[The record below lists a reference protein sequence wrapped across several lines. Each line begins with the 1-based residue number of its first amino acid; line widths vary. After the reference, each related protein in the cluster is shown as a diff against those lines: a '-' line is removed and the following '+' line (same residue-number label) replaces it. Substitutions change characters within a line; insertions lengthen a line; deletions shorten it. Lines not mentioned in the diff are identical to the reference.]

1 MKTEEEIQLSADLR
15 TIVADQPFAPDI
27 AAIER
32 SGRRRVRRGFA
43 LRGLAGLGVVSVAV
57 AGGLVAAGHGSGTA
71 ATGGT
76 GAAGQPTTSST
87 GTAKSGTPKTVAPK
101 LETVAY
107 VRQQIEAALNPSNYL
122 IEAKQTPSDGT
133 TGLITIWTDP
143 RTGNTMLLQ
152 GSGASSVAYWEHDFF
167 LNRVLHWYQTQVNY
181 GPHTYWI
188 YDMHAAGPIQ
198 GPVPKGPVG
207 GNVFLPAEVKQI
219 LDGGKAK
226 IVGHPIVDGRR
237 TVELSVPFGN
247 TTRKWYEIYAD
258 AKTFQVVRM
267 VKYFPESPSAH
278 FPPIQDDYTWVPR
291 SAATVKLVN
300 HPVIPAGYTQVPVGS

>member
-32 SGRRRVRRGFA
+32 HGRRRVRRGFA

-107 VRQQIEAALNPSNYL
+107 VRQQIEAALNPSGYL
-122 IEAKQTPSDGT
+122 IEAKQTSSDSPGDIT
-133 TGLITIWTDP
+133 TIWTDP
-143 RTGNTMLLQ
+143 RTG
-152 GSGASSVAYWEHDFF
+152 G
-167 LNRVLHWYQTQVNY
+167 RVE
-181 GPHTYWI
+181 I
-188 YDMHAAGPIQ
+188 A
-198 GPVPKGPVG
+198 VPRED
-207 GNVFLPAEVKQI
+207 VFLQHIAMQ
-219 LDGGKAK
+219 
-226 IVGHPIVDGRR
+226 
-237 TVELSVPFGN
+237 
-247 TTRKWYEIYAD
+247 
-258 AKTFQVVRM
+258 
-267 VKYFPESPSAH
+267 
-278 FPPIQDDYTWVPR
+278 
-291 SAATVKLVN
+291 
-300 HPVIPAGYTQVPVGS
+300 

>member
-15 TIVADQPFAPDI
+15 TIVADQPFAPDV

-32 SGRRRVRRGFA
+32 SGRRRVRRGLA
-43 LRGLAGLGVVSVAV
+43 LRSMAGLGIVGVAV
-57 AGGLVAAGHGSGTA
+57 AGGLVAVGHGSAPVGSSVA
-71 ATGGT
+71 AVK
-76 GAAGQPTTSST
+76 PTTSATSAT
-87 GTAKSGTPKTVAPK
+87 GAPKTVAPK
-101 LETVAY
+101 VETVAY
-107 VRQQIEAALNPSNYL
+107 VRQRIEAALNPSAYL
-122 IEAKQTPSDGT
+122 IEAKQTPSDGS

-152 GSGASSVAYWEHDFF
+152 GSGAASVAYWEHDFF
-167 LNRVLHWYQTQVNY
+167 LHRVLHWYQTQVNY

-188 YDMHAAGPIQ
+188 YDMHANGPIQ

-267 VKYFPESPSAH
+267 VNYFPESPSAH
-278 FPPIQDDYTWVPR
+278 FPPIKDDYTWVPR